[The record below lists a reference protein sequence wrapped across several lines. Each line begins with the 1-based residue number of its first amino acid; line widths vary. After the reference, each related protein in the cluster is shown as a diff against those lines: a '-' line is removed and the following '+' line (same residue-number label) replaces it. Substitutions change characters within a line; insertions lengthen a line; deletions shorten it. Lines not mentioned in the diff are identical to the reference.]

1 MEKIAEA
8 LKQEFISSSILTRQF
23 TDFYHLFKRE
33 FSKELKKHLNIKEI
47 KFHRGHFYISGFF
60 RLTDGRIWY
69 FSLGDVR
76 WGSLR
81 DQLLIRA
88 AKSFQ
93 DYTGG
98 TNNFV
103 AVNDI
108 EGLKK
113 IVS

>member
-8 LKQEFISSSILTRQF
+8 LKQEFVSSSRLTQQF
-23 TDFYHLFKRE
+23 ADFYNLFKRE
-33 FSKELKKHLNIKEI
+33 FSKALKKHLNIKEI

-60 RLTDGRIWY
+60 LLTDGRIWY
-69 FSLGDVR
+69 FSLGDIR
-76 WGSLR
+76 WGSFR

-93 DYTGG
+93 DYKGG

-103 AVNDI
+103 AVNDM
-108 EGLKK
+108 EGFKK